1 VAKAGRS
8 FRLLYIRIEGNYCI
22 SGSRV
27 IFSIF
32 SGTGYTSPTSPGKD
46 EEKKNERDN
55 EE

>member
-8 FRLLYIRIEGNYCI
+8 FRLLYIYN
-22 SGSRV
+22 
-27 IFSIF
+27 
-32 SGTGYTSPTSPGKD
+32 GTGYTSPTSPGKE

>member
-8 FRLLYIRIEGNYCI
+8 FRLLYIRIEGNFLI
-22 SGSRV
+22 
-27 IFSIF
+27 IF